1 MRHMHLVSFFVTWV
15 TYITCHM
22 RQCITCHMRQCI
34 MCHIHHMHHVSC
46 VTCITCHGITCVTCL
61 GVTNNMRHVV
71 TCVTYHSVTYH
82 MRHVSRC
89 HMSRCHG
96 RVQWSQ
102 GGVKQCRVWW
112 RLECKTCSKFKTSV
126 NSVLGPR
133 HAVSY
138 SWRLH
143 TNADFTV
150 KCQLHSSTRSV
161 QQHSDCTAQEL
172 HSLMA
177 TAQPYS
183 DFTAS

>member
-1 MRHMHLVSFFVTWV
+1 MGHIHH
-15 TYITCHM
+15 ITCHM
-22 RQCITCHMRQCI
+22 HHMSHASMHHVLHTSHASRV
-34 MCHIHHMHHVSC
+34 MCHMHHMSRYHMRHVSW
-46 VTCITCHGITCVTCL
+46 CHD
-61 GVTNNMRHVV
+61 NMRHVV
-71 TCVTYHSVTYH
+71 TCVTYHSVTCH

-126 NSVLGPR
+126 NSVLGSR

-172 HSLMA
+172 HSLIA

-183 DFTAS
+183 DCTTT